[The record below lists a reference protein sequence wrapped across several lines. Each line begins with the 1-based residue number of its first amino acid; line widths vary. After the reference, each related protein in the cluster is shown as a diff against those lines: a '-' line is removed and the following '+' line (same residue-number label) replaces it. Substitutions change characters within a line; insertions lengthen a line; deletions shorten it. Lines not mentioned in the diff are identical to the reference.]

1 MNLIEIRLL
10 DSEALEKIYQIDRS
24 GEIHRRYQFSNG
36 DLSYTKEDLSIPHNP
51 AFWDQYFDEWKTA
64 IDKGAA
70 FYGAMDEE
78 GLSGFTILKHD
89 LQPGVAQ
96 IMALYV
102 DSAHRM
108 SGIARSLFLEAQDA
122 ARANGASTLYVSATP
137 TDAAVGFYL
146 HQGFQPTTDPV
157 PALLEK
163 EPENIHMVK
172 RL

>member
-24 GEIHRRYQFSNG
+24 EEIHRRYQFSNG

-108 SGIARSLFLEAQDA
+108 SGIARSLFL
-122 ARANGASTLYVSATP
+122 
-137 TDAAVGFYL
+137 
-146 HQGFQPTTDPV
+146 
-157 PALLEK
+157 
-163 EPENIHMVK
+163 
-172 RL
+172 

>member
-1 MNLIEIRLL
+1 
-10 DSEALEKIYQIDRS
+10 
-24 GEIHRRYQFSNG
+24 
-36 DLSYTKEDLSIPHNP
+36 
-51 AFWDQYFDEWKTA
+51 
-64 IDKGAA
+64 
-70 FYGAMDEE
+70 
-78 GLSGFTILKHD
+78 
-89 LQPGVAQ
+89 
-96 IMALYV
+96 
-102 DSAHRM
+102 HRM

-122 ARANGASTLYVSATP
+122 ARANGARTLYVSATP